1 MSQVD
6 EPAGGGQATRAT
18 QYDEIYHS
26 PEFAELRSRFRR
38 LVFPLTGL
46 FVGWYAL
53 YVAVAT
59 YAHDFMGE
67 EVIGRINI
75 GLIFGLLQFASTF
88 GIAYFYSKRAQTE
101 LDGRSKALL
110 ARFDLGGSK

>member
-1 MSQVD
+1 MTQVD
-6 EPAGGGQATRAT
+6 DPAGGGSAPRSTE
-18 QYDEIYHS
+18 YDEIYNS
-26 PEFAELRSRFRR
+26 PVLAELRSRFRR
-38 LVFPLTGL
+38 LVFPLTAL

-67 EVIGRINI
+67 EVVGRINI

-88 GIAYFYSKRAQTE
+88 GIAYLYSKRAQTE
-101 LDGRSKALL
+101 LDGRSKALD
-110 ARFDLGGSK
+110 RFHLGGSK

>member
-1 MSQVD
+1 MTQVD
-6 EPAGGGQATRAT
+6 EPAGGGSPTRDAD
-18 QYDEIYHS
+18 YDEIYNS

-38 LVFPLTGL
+38 LVFPLMAAGL
-46 FVGWYAL
+46 AWYAL
-53 YVAVAT
+53 YVAIAT

-67 EVIGRINI
+67 EVVGRINI

-110 ARFDLGGSK
+110 DRFHLGGAK